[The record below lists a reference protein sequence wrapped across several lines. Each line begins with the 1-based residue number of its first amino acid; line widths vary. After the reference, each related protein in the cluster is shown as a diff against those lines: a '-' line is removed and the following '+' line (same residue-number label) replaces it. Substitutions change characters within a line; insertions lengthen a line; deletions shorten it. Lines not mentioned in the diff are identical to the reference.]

1 MKQDLLTFAN
11 WTPEAMQNLLQLA
24 VEIKQA
30 PASYSNVLAGKSIV
44 ALFEKPSLRT
54 RVSFDIGINKLGG
67 HMVYLDVQSGKLAG
81 REDAVDTA
89 ANLACWADAIVARVF
104 SHTTLET
111 FSKAAN
117 VPVVNALCDKY
128 HPCQGLADYLTM
140 FERFGKTEGLTMAY
154 VGDGN
159 NVTHSLLIV
168 GALLGCNQVVV
179 TPEGHEASPEI
190 VAQAKAIAEKT
201 GVTIVESTELSAANG
216 ADVIYA
222 DTWLSMGDDTPLDV
236 IKEKF
241 MPYQVNEALMEA
253 TGASYVMHCQPA
265 HRDLEITGS
274 LIDSDKSLLMQ
285 QAENRMH
292 GQNAILTQLLAKAIA
307 EKTGVTIVES
317 TELSAAN
324 GADVIYADTWLSMGD
339 DTPLDVIKEK
349 FMPYQ
354 VNEALMEAT
363 GASYV
368 MHCQPAH
375 RDLEITGSLIDSDKS
390 LLMQQAENRMHG
402 QNAILTQLLN
412 A

>member
-11 WTPEAMQNLLQLA
+11 WSPEAMKNLLQLA

-30 PASYSNVLAGKSIV
+30 PASYSNVLAGKSVV

-104 SHTTLET
+104 SHSTLET
-111 FSKAAN
+111 FAKAAD
-117 VPVVNALCDKY
+117 VPVINALCDKY

-179 TPEGHEASPEI
+179 TPEGREASAEI
-190 VAQAKAIAEKT
+190 VAQAQAIADKT
-201 GVTIVESTELSAANG
+201 GVSIVQSHDLSAANG
-216 ADVIYA
+216 ADVIYT
-222 DTWLSMGDDTPLDV
+222 DTWLSMGDDTPLEA

-241 MPYQVNEALMEA
+241 APYQVNEALMEA

-292 GQNAILTQLLAKAIA
+292 GQNAILTQLL
-307 EKTGVTIVES
+307 
-317 TELSAAN
+317 SA
-324 GADVIYADTWLSMGD
+324 
-339 DTPLDVIKEK
+339 
-349 FMPYQ
+349 
-354 VNEALMEAT
+354 
-363 GASYV
+363 
-368 MHCQPAH
+368 
-375 RDLEITGSLIDSDKS
+375 
-390 LLMQQAENRMHG
+390 
-402 QNAILTQLLN
+402 
-412 A
+412 